1 MPLEIV
7 KTQLQSSRIGKS
19 SPRVVA
25 QQIMQNEGPKGFFKG
40 IKPMI
45 VGIVPT
51 RAIYFWAYSTTKST
65 LSFKLGNGPANHV
78 LSAFAAGI
86 ASNTVCLLWIYTF
99 YVSFYHQ
106 GFFYQVMN
114 PLWMVK
120 TRFQIMADA
129 SVGQRAFENY
139 RDVAQSIWKEEGIG
153 GFFKGISASYVGCFE
168 GAIQWIVYEKLKTA
182 LSSPEILPAAP

>member
-1 MPLEIV
+1 MNSFSALFLLAIVCVVVASKAPALAPVVVPKVNSRKTQLANFFAGGLAGTISSTLTMPLEIV

-86 ASNTVCLLWIYTF
+86 ASNTVCLL
-99 YVSFYHQ
+99 
-106 GFFYQVMN
+106 
-114 PLWMVK
+114 MVPHVLRMLLPSGLFS
-120 TRFQIMADA
+120 TR
-129 SVGQRAFENY
+129 
-139 RDVAQSIWKEEGIG
+139 
-153 GFFKGISASYVGCFE
+153 
-168 GAIQWIVYEKLKTA
+168 
-182 LSSPEILPAAP
+182 

>member
-1 MPLEIV
+1 MRCLCVTFFLAIVSIVVAGRTPTPVPVAVAPKVNTRKTQLANFFAGGLAGTISSTLTMPLEII

-19 SPRVVA
+19 GPRVVA

-65 LSFKLGNGPANHV
+65 LSPKIGNGPANHV

-86 ASNTVCLLWIYTF
+86 ASNTVIGVWNCQTLKLTHNHPP
-99 YVSFYHQ
+99 SFHH
-106 GFFYQVMN
+106 F
-114 PLWMVK
+114 
-120 TRFQIMADA
+120 
-129 SVGQRAFENY
+129 
-139 RDVAQSIWKEEGIG
+139 
-153 GFFKGISASYVGCFE
+153 
-168 GAIQWIVYEKLKTA
+168 
-182 LSSPEILPAAP
+182 